1 MKHPNNRNRRT
12 HGLRTI
18 TIMLAFIT
26 TAVWLILLLFKFI
39 WTGVDFASLF
49 DDILAN
55 ILGILPPI
63 ILFNFLY
70 EYLTKEHVADEMTEQ
85 ITQTLMSNPK
95 AIDLFDEQPKKE
107 FVRTT
112 IQTLVGEEESEMVY
126 GVVEPYLNMHYN
138 IRRFFRYSV
147 TLRDYT
153 GNPLFPSERYMR
165 VYEDLKYKKHY
176 IGDNTLEQHFQ
187 LGFFVNNDELDRE
200 LHGQTYL
207 FRENLT
213 LDSSELSTMA
223 AWPQDTQTD
232 FVEKEMSLRVFV
244 DDAPCL
250 LQQVSITQNGI
261 LVDFLSGHDT
271 GKRELKIEIM
281 FNMPQR
287 KGYSEFLVSIGEP
300 TYSPNIQLSYP
311 ESTMQVTMF
320 PFLNDGDEC
329 LVQNAMRNTGSCDI
343 YLQDKWVYPM
353 SGVVF
358 IVQDKTACLQSNQY
372 SLSDSKPVQ
381 SHAANEKEA
390 KK

>member
-1 MKHPNNRNRRT
+1 MGNKNKPNRRT

-18 TIMLAFIT
+18 TIMLALIT
-26 TAVWLILLLFKFI
+26 TAVWLILLLIKYI
-39 WTGVDFASLF
+39 VSGVDLASLF

-85 ITQTLMSNPK
+85 ITQTLMSNPQT
-95 AIDLFDEQPKKE
+95 IDLFDEQPKKE
-107 FVRTT
+107 FVRAT
-112 IQTLVGEEESEMVY
+112 IQTLVGEDESDMVY

-138 IRRFFRYSV
+138 IRRFFRYSI

-153 GNPLFPSERYMR
+153 DNPLFPSDRYMR

-176 IGDNTLEQHFQ
+176 IGDNALSKRFQ
-187 LGFFVNNDELDRE
+187 IGFFVSNEELDKE
-200 LHGQTYL
+200 LHGQAYL

-213 LDSSELSTMA
+213 LDTADLQAMT
-223 AWPQDTQTD
+223 AWTEERKTA
-232 FVEKEMSLRVFV
+232 FVEKDMSLRVFI
-244 DDAPCL
+244 DDLSCTIEK
-250 LQQVSITQNGI
+250 VVINGNGI
-261 LVDFLSGHDT
+261 LVDLSSDHDINSQ
-271 GKRELKIEIM
+271 ELKIEVM

-287 KGYSEFLVSIGEP
+287 KGYSEFLVSISEP
-300 TYSPNIQLSYP
+300 TFSPNIQLSYP

-343 YLQDKWVYPM
+343 YLQDKWIYPM

-358 IVQDKTACLQSNQY
+358 IVQDK
-372 SLSDSKPVQ
+372 
-381 SHAANEKEA
+381 
-390 KK
+390 KKLCDVS

>member
-1 MKHPNNRNRRT
+1 MKDKEKPNRRT

-18 TIMLAFIT
+18 TVMLALIT
-26 TAVWLILLLFKFI
+26 TAVWLILLLIKHI
-39 WTGVDFASLF
+39 VSGVDLASLF

-85 ITQTLMSNPK
+85 ITQTLMSNPQ
-95 AIDLFDEQPKKE
+95 AIDLFDEQPKKD
-107 FVRTT
+107 FVRAT
-112 IQTLVGEEESEMVY
+112 IQTLVGDEESEMVY
-126 GVVEPYLNMHYN
+126 GVVEPYLSQHYN
-138 IRRFFRYSV
+138 IRRFFRYSI

-153 GNPLFPSERYMR
+153 DNPLFPSDRYMR

-176 IGDNTLEQHFQ
+176 IGDNTLPPRFQ
-187 LGFFVNNDELDRE
+187 LGFFVSNAELDRE
-200 LHGQTYL
+200 LHKQTFL

-213 LDSSELSTMA
+213 IDEAELRAMA
-223 AWPQDTQTD
+223 AWSDEEKRA
-232 FVEKEMSLRVFV
+232 FAEKEMSLRIFI
-244 DDAPCL
+244 DDLPCTL
-250 LQQVSITQNGI
+250 EHVVIDPNGI
-261 LVDFLSGHDT
+261 LVDLSSRHNA
-271 GKRELKIEIM
+271 GKQELKIEVM

-287 KGYSEFLVSIGEP
+287 KGYSEFLVSINEP

-343 YLQDKWVYPM
+343 YLQEKWIYPM

-358 IVQDKTACLQSNQY
+358 IVQDK
-372 SLSDSKPVQ
+372 KK
-381 SHAANEKEA
+381 AADA
-390 KK
+390 V

>member
-1 MKHPNNRNRRT
+1 MESKGNRSKANRRT
-12 HGLRTI
+12 RSLRTI
-18 TIMLAFIT
+18 TVMLALIT
-26 TAVWLILLLFKFI
+26 AAVWLILLLVKYI
-39 WTGVDFASLF
+39 VSGVDLASLF

-85 ITQTLMSNPK
+85 ITQTLMSNPQT
-95 AIDLFDEQPKKE
+95 IDLFDEQPKKD
-107 FVRTT
+107 FVRAT

-126 GVVEPYLNMHYN
+126 GVVEPYLSQHYN
-138 IRRFFRYSV
+138 IRRFFRYSI
-147 TLRDYT
+147 TLRDYADH
-153 GNPLFPSERYMR
+153 PLFPAERYMR

-176 IGDNTLEQHFQ
+176 IGDNVLGQEFQ
-187 LGFFVNNDELDRE
+187 IGFFVSNAELDRE
-200 LHGQTYL
+200 LHKRTFL

-213 LDSSELSTMA
+213 IDEQELDVMA
-223 AWPQDTQTD
+223 AWDD
-232 FVEKEMSLRVFV
+232 SAKKAFVQEEMSLQIFI
-244 DDAPCL
+244 DDLPCTL
-250 LQQVSITQNGI
+250 ENVLIDANGI
-261 LVDFLSGHDT
+261 LLELHSSHRLD
-271 GKRELKIEIM
+271 KQELKIEIM

-287 KGYSEFLVSIGEP
+287 KGYSEFLVSINEP

-343 YLQDKWVYPM
+343 YLQEKWIYTM

-358 IVQDKTACLQSNQY
+358 IIQDK
-372 SLSDSKPVQ
+372 KK
-381 SHAANEKEA
+381 AAQ
-390 KK
+390 

>member
-1 MKHPNNRNRRT
+1 MKQMKKGDNKNNRRR
-12 HGLRTI
+12 GMRTI
-18 TIMLAFIT
+18 TIMLASIT
-26 TAVWLILLLFKFI
+26 AAIWLILLLIKYI
-39 WTGVDFASLF
+39 VSGVDLASLF

-85 ITQTLMSNPK
+85 ITQTLMSNPE

-107 FVRTT
+107 FVRAT
-112 IQTLVGEEESEMVY
+112 IHTLVGEEECDMVY
-126 GVVEPYLNMHYN
+126 GVVEPYLNMRYN
-138 IRRFFRYSV
+138 IRRFFRYSI

-153 GNPLFPSERYMR
+153 DNPLFPCARYMR

-176 IGDNTLEQHFQ
+176 IGDNTLAQHFQ
-187 LGFFVNNDELDRE
+187 IAFFVSNEKLDKA
-200 LHGQTYL
+200 LHGQDYL

-213 LDSSELSTMA
+213 LDDEVLRTMSGWTDEEKA
-223 AWPQDTQTD
+223 A
-232 FVEKEMSLRVFV
+232 FVEGDMSLRVFI
-244 DDAPCL
+244 DDLPST
-250 LQQVSITQNGI
+250 VERVVIDENGI
-261 LVDFLSGHDT
+261 LVDLASSHDT
-271 GKRELKIEIM
+271 DKQELKIEVM

-287 KGYSEFLVSIGEP
+287 KGYSEFLVSISEP

-343 YLQDKWVYPM
+343 YLQEKWIYPM

-358 IVQDKTACLQSNQY
+358 IVQDKAKPCGHTGLPAAGTAAPLG
-372 SLSDSKPVQ
+372 
-381 SHAANEKEA
+381 
-390 KK
+390 